1 MRSRL
6 PFLGLALAAVA
17 GVFVAD
23 RCALPLPALWGAF
36 AATALLSLLVPRT
49 WLCLL
54 CAFTAFATVHT
65 LAFKQSP
72 WRELERSLAA
82 GPRLVSISGI
92 VWSEPEPLPYF
103 SPQQTGTFRLRTED
117 GGLVLVKWA
126 GRLPS
131 YGDRVTIEGQLQGLE
146 APRNPGQL
154 DYAGLLQR
162 RGIFAQIDAKF
173 PPDCRITGHGAGNSL
188 VALSLRTSHWIGE
201 QLKLDLDDS
210 PEIASLITSMVLG
223 LRGETPAEVKDMF
236 RTTGTLHLFAVSG
249 LNIAMLAII
258 ASYVLKPLGLGRR
271 TVAAITIPILLFY
284 ALVTG
289 LSASCVRAAIMGS
302 LVLLGL
308 LLERPAVVYNSLAAA
323 AALILAWDT
332 NQLFVPGF
340 QFSFVLVFVIV
351 FAANRI
357 SGWLEKFG
365 QPDAFL
371 PQPLWSWRQQ
381 MTAFGAKVAAGS
393 IGVTL
398 AAWVGSL
405 VFMAGYFHIIS
416 PAGIVANLVAI
427 PLAFGVLALGLATLV
442 TAPLVKPVAIIF
454 SNANWLCAKALLASV
469 KMFSLLPGGHVYVE
483 LPKTLH
489 SPGCEVEVLDMADG
503 GAVHLRSG
511 RANWLVDS
519 GAGWRYENTTLPYLR
534 SRGVNRLDAFLAT
547 HGDSNHIGAATTLFD
562 DFTPRLVLES
572 TVKDRSASRRK
583 LHTELNERR
592 RGLAFARRGDSF
604 TLGQARIEV
613 LFPPTG
619 WQQNLADDKAIV
631 LRVECEGR
639 RILLMSDS
647 GFAAENWL
655 VHHEPDLRA
664 DVLVKG
670 HHERDVSGTPDF
682 IEHVKPGAV
691 IVGTL
696 NLARDPAE
704 FAAWVHDIEARG
716 IAVFRQDRC
725 GAVTLA
731 IRDGELDLRGFVNDQ
746 TFRSRA
752 R

>member
-1 MRSRL
+1 M
-6 PFLGLALAAVA
+6 
-17 GVFVAD
+17 AD
-23 RCALPLPALWGAF
+23 RGALPVPALWGAF
-36 AATALLSLLVPRT
+36 GVTALLSLLLPRT

-54 CAFTAFATVHT
+54 CTFAAFATVHT

-72 WRELERSLAA
+72 WRELERSLAN
-82 GPRLVSISGI
+82 GPRLVSISGV

-103 SPQQTGTFRLRTED
+103 SPHQTASFLLRTAD
-117 GGLVLVKWA
+117 GGLVLAKWA
-126 GRLPS
+126 GALPQ
-131 YGDRVTIEGQLQGLE
+131 YGDVVTVEGQLQRLE
-146 APRNPGQL
+146 SPRNPGQL

-162 RGIFAQIDAKF
+162 KGIFAQIEAKF
-173 PPDCRITGHGAGNSL
+173 PPDCRITGHGAGNPV
-188 VALSLRTSHWIGE
+188 VALSQRTSHWIGE

-258 ASYVLKPLGLGRR
+258 AAYALKPLGFRR
-271 TVAAITIPILLFY
+271 RFVAAVTIPILLFY

-323 AALILAWDT
+323 AVLILGWDT

-351 FAANRI
+351 FGANRI
-357 SGWLEKFG
+357 SGWFEQFG
-365 QPDAFL
+365 QPDEFL
-371 PQPLWSWRQQ
+371 PQALWNWRQRLV
-381 MTAFGAKVAAGS
+381 ALSAKVAAGAV
-393 IGVTL
+393 GVTL
-398 AAWVGSL
+398 AAWIGSL

-427 PLAFGVLALGLATLV
+427 PLAFAVLALGLATLAM
-442 TAPLVKPVAIIF
+442 APVAKPVAVIF
-454 SNANWLCAKALLASV
+454 SNANWLCAKLLLASV
-469 KMFSLLPGGHVYVE
+469 KAFSLLPGGHMYVE
-483 LPKTLH
+483 VPKTLH
-489 SPGCEVEVLDMADG
+489 PPACEVTVLDLADG
-503 GAVHLRSG
+503 GAVYLRSG

-519 GAGWRYENTTLPYLR
+519 GALWRYENTTLPYLR
-534 SRGVNRLDAFLAT
+534 SRGVNRLDAFLVT
-547 HGDSNHIGAATTLFD
+547 HGDSHHIGAATAVFD
-562 DFTPRLVLES
+562 DFAPRLVLDS
-572 TVKDRSASRRK
+572 TVKDRSSTRRK
-583 LHTELNERR
+583 LHAELNEQR

-604 TLGQARIEV
+604 ALGRAKIDV
-613 LFPPTG
+613 LFPPAG
-619 WQQNLADDKAIV
+619 WQQNLADDKVIV
-631 LRVECEGR
+631 LRVECDGR
-639 RILLMSDS
+639 RVLLMSDS

-655 VHHEPDLRA
+655 LRHEPDLHA

-682 IEHVKPGAV
+682 IRHVQPSVV
-691 IVGTL
+691 IVGEL
-696 NLARDPAE
+696 NLSRDPAGFE
-704 FAAWVHDIEARG
+704 AWVRDIEGRG
-716 IAVFRQDRC
+716 IVVFRQDQC
-725 GAVTLA
+725 GAAVLT
-731 IRDGELDLRGFVNDQ
+731 IREGEFALRGFVNGQ